1 MGVSVIIRSLQEPVG
16 RRRAVLRALCASR
29 VPMSIAAI
37 AGKLGVHPNTVR
49 FHLDNLVAD
58 GQVER
63 VEPGRGRPGRP
74 PLMFRAVRRT
84 DSTGT
89 RRYRLLAEILAS
101 GLAAERDSRVMALSA
116 GRAWG
121 RQLEAPPAGAD
132 TEETIDHLVAVLD
145 DLGFAPERRASNGR
159 QQVGLRH
166 CPFLE
171 LAETQAGV
179 VCPVHLRDHAGSL
192 ANMGGASHRR
202 PARRVRRTRPVPGPL
217 HAAGRSH
224 SVSAGPAIEV
234 AVAFVWLGM
243 VVAISFLEAPLKF
256 RAAGVT
262 LQIGLGIG
270 RLVFRALNT
279 VEVGFALVILAI
291 VVVGSTPARIAAAF
305 SVALAALA
313 VQLIA
318 VRPRLT
324 RRSNQVLAGLQ
335 APRSRGHHIYV
346 GLEIVK
352 VVALL
357 VAGILLLNG

>member
-1 MGVSVIIRSLQEPVG
+1 MSVIIRSLQEPVG

-179 VCPVHLRDHAGSL
+179 VCPVHLGSCGEPCKH
-192 ANMGGASHRR
+192 GGRQSPSTGSTRSSNPTCAWPTSRR
-202 PARRVRRTRPVPGPL
+202 WKEPFGERRTGDRGRRRVRL
-217 HAAGRSH
+217 AGNGGGDL
-224 SVSAGPAIEV
+224 VSG
-234 AVAFVWLGM
+234 
-243 VVAISFLEAPLKF
+243 APLKF

>member
-101 GLAAERDSRVMALSA
+101 GLAAERDSRAMALSA

-179 VCPVHLRDHAGSL
+179 VCPVHLGIMR
-192 ANMGGASHRR
+192 GALQTWG
-202 PARRVRRTRPVPGPL
+202 APVTVDRL
-217 HAAGRSH
+217 D
-224 SVSAGPAIEV
+224 
-234 AVAFVWLGM
+234 AFVEPDLCLAHFTPLEG
-243 VVAISFLEAPLKF
+243 AIRWAPD
-256 RAAGVT
+256 
-262 LQIGLGIG
+262 
-270 RLVFRALNT
+270 
-279 VEVGFALVILAI
+279 
-291 VVVGSTPARIAAAF
+291 
-305 SVALAALA
+305 
-313 VQLIA
+313 
-318 VRPRLT
+318 
-324 RRSNQVLAGLQ
+324 RRSRSPSRSSGWEWWW
-335 APRSRGHHIYV
+335 RSRFWK
-346 GLEIVK
+346 LR
-352 VVALL
+352 
-357 VAGILLLNG
+357 

>member
-1 MGVSVIIRSLQEPVG
+1 MSVIIRSLQEPVG

-101 GLAAERDSRVMALSA
+101 GLAAERDSRAMALSA

-179 VCPVHLRDHAGSL
+179 VCPVHLGIMRETCKH
-192 ANMGGASHRR
+192 GGASHRR